1 MIIGTLYYWGADGLM
16 PEPLWNPKVQF
27 THLATVFGNTV
38 FIFVYH
44 HSVPG
49 IIYPIRPQ
57 KNLHKMFLISNIVG
71 ALILFAEVQ
80 LAWMVFSGRPNTCS
94 PESDPV
100 IFPCAIQPLFNENFM
115 ALPVIG

>member
-1 MIIGTLYYWGADGLM
+1 MID
-16 PEPLWNPKVQF
+16 
-27 THLATVFGNTV
+27 
-38 FIFVYH
+38 
-44 HSVPG
+44 
-49 IIYPIRPQ
+49 PIRPQ